1 VDFEDI
7 VSLTGKVVD
16 GAGVAVMV
24 IGIVVSTL
32 RYGRRLSGGREA
44 EDPYP
49 AFRRELGRSVLLGL
63 ELLVA
68 GDIIRSVAI
77 SPSFE
82 SVGVLAVIVVVRSF
96 LSTTLE
102 MEISG
107 RWPWQRPARRDPLA
121 PGEGGDPTGGPA
133 GGQPTGGSDGAAQ
146 NRAEGGVAERA
157 TGYDGGPKPVR
168 P

>member
-1 VDFEDI
+1 VNFEEV
-7 VSLTGKVVD
+7 VSVTGKVVD
-16 GAGVAVMV
+16 GAGVTVMV
-24 IGIVVSTL
+24 VGIVTAAVRFAQRL
-32 RYGRRLSGGREA
+32 GRRDSSTE
-44 EDPYP
+44 PYP
-49 AFRRELGRSVLLGL
+49 ALRRELGRSVLLGL

-107 RWPWQRPARRDPLA
+107 RWPWQRTSGPSSADPALP
-121 PGEGGDPTGGPA
+121 P
-133 GGQPTGGSDGAAQ
+133 S
-146 NRAEGGVAERA
+146 
-157 TGYDGGPKPVR
+157 
-168 P
+168 

>member
-32 RYGRRLSGGREA
+32 RYGRRLTGGRMA

-107 RWPWQRPARRDPLA
+107 RWPWQRPARHDPLTPVEA
-121 PGEGGDPTGGPA
+121 GEDPTGGA
-133 GGQPTGGSDGAAQ
+133 GSSDAGPG
-146 NRAEGGVAERA
+146 NRS
-157 TGYDGGPKPVR
+157 
-168 P
+168 